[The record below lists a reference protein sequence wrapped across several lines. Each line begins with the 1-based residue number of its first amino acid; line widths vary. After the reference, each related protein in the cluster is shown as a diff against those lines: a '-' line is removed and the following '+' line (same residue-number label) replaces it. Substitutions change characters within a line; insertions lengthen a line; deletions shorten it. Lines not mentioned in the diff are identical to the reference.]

1 MTLQAK
7 PAAMTNTKMTRSEKI
22 VTGLAVAVLVAGFAT
37 GVFARPI
44 NVTPACSGIGG
55 TCDFYRN
62 TSRPV
67 NWRGEVARYL
77 AGRRSF
83 AFG

>member
-44 NVTPACSGIGG
+44 NVSPHAPGSAAHVISIETHR
-55 TCDFYRN
+55 DR
-62 TSRPV
+62 
-67 NWRGEVARYL
+67 
-77 AGRRSF
+77 
-83 AFG
+83 